1 MAGRDN
7 HIYVD
12 YGELMEC
19 LLQKRI
25 RFDSEVA
32 FKNYAIAAVHRF
44 LIDLEHIGI
53 DLPIDEFHF
62 MSQVSLEN
70 SSYKLGN

>member
-7 HIYVD
+7 HVYVD

-19 LLQKRI
+19 LLKQRI
-25 RFDSEVA
+25 RFSSEVD
-32 FKNYAIAAVHRF
+32 FNNYAIAAVHRF

-62 MSQVSLEN
+62 MSQVTLDN
-70 SSYKLGN
+70 TSYKSGN